1 MHRTK
6 IAERTLLVI
15 SYAAREGFDMAD
27 LDELVRRAEKIARG
41 RHSHVL
47 GVRHLVQAS
56 DELGCL
62 AEPAM
67 PEARAGTPE
76 VVAPGARPTA
86 E

>member
-6 IAERTLLVI
+6 IAESTLLVI
-15 SYAAREGFDMAD
+15 WYAAEEGFDVAD
-27 LDELVRRAEKIARG
+27 AEELVARAEQIARG

-56 DELGCL
+56 QELRGL

-76 VVAPGARPTA
+76 VAAPGARPTV